1 MLQAWEYMTLLL
13 AEEGSTTDLEED
25 LAGWG
30 SRGWEAVGMVQ
41 KLMGQV
47 GSQNNP
53 PGGFFA
59 SSIIVL
65 LKRPKQ

>member
-13 AEEGSTTDLEED
+13 AEGGSSTDLEED

-30 SRGWEAVGMVQ
+30 GRGWEAVGMVQ
-41 KLMGQV
+41 QLAGQ
-47 GSQNNP
+47 GE
-53 PGGFFA
+53 GLFA